1 MNKKSKYEQHGP
13 EILELYEKGKNSSEI
28 AKILGRK
35 YRIKFSQSSIR
46 SYKRFATQHEQEKT
60 ENVVHEDKQEQVIKF
75 SAQSKE
81 AIENLLYLSTEMDEI
96 YSKQKTHALLQDKY
110 LKNLET
116 LEAKYEESIDKH
128 VILNDTLHEII
139 IQNKE
144 EKRNKISPYF
154 IAGGCILTLTLAMV
168 VGYYSRRYNSYVNF
182 HYIIVISYILGGVI
196 VGIGIGKLAKKI
208 KAMWEEK
215 LLKNRRVL

>member
-13 EILELYEKGKNSSEI
+13 EILELYDKGKNSSEI

-35 YRIKFSQSSIR
+35 YRIKFSKSSIR
-46 SYKRFATQHEQEKT
+46 SFKQQVTTQEQERVKNAVQ
-60 ENVVHEDKQEQVIKF
+60 EEKQEQVTQL
-75 SAQSKE
+75 STQSKE
-81 AIENLLYLSTEMDEI
+81 TIENMLYLFTEMDEI
-96 YSKQKTHALLQDKY
+96 YSKQTKNVLLQEKY
-110 LKNLET
+110 LKNLAA

-139 IQNKE
+139 LQNKE
-144 EKRNKISPYF
+144 ERSRKISPYF

-182 HYIIVISYILGGVI
+182 HYIVVISYILGGVI

-208 KAMWEEK
+208 KAMWEEN
-215 LLKNRRVL
+215 LSKNRPIL